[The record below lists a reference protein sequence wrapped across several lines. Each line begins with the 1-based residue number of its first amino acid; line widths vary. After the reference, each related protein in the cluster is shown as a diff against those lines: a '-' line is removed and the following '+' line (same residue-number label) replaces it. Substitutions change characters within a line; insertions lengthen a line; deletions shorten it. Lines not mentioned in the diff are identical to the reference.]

1 MADIEDNAAS
11 LRSSRDDALATLQVA
26 IDRVEHELATTNEVG
41 LYLKRLADRD
51 DALVNEAAAV
61 REATTEA
68 VLALPAVEQ
77 AAATLVNLA
86 QQMQKVAKRLPTAT
100 DVLTTSAAAL
110 SLGQRFVDV
119 IIAAQK

>member
-41 LYLKRLADRD
+41 PYLKRLADRD